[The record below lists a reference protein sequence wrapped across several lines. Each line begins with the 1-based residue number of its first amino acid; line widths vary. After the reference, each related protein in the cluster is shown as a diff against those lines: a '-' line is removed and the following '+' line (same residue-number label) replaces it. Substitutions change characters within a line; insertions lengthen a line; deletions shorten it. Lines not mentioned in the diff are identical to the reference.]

1 MRRDKIEEA
10 RRLVEQML
18 DRGDAPIGL
27 VSVHT
32 LLAEALAPEDGADE
46 EETMFLGAEPPRL
59 GIVRPATPAGGCAR

>member
-46 EETMFLGAEPPRL
+46 EEKVWIGAKPPAF
-59 GIVRPATPAGGCAR
+59 GIVRPPA

>member
-1 MRRDKIEEA
+1 MNREKVEEA

-46 EETMFLGAEPPRL
+46 ETIWLGALPP
-59 GIVRPATPAGGCAR
+59 APAGGSSK

>member
-1 MRRDKIEEA
+1 MLAIAWIKIEEA

-46 EETMFLGAEPPRL
+46 EEETMYLGDEPPAF
-59 GIVRPATPAGGCAR
+59 GIVRPPA

>member
-1 MRRDKIEEA
+1 MLAIAWIKIEEA

-32 LLAEALAPEDGADE
+32 LLAEALAEDGADE
-46 EETMFLGAEPPRL
+46 EEETVYIGREPPAF
-59 GIVRPATPAGGCAR
+59 GIVRPPA